1 MEVYRL
7 IFYKIYH
14 NNHHLK
20 ILSPRQ
26 DYPSRILLHKFYLIG
41 GLQANTQSS
50 HTDHV
55 CSGDI
60 RLYKSIYS
68 TFTKPDTYWRYIR

>member
-26 DYPSRILLHKFYLIG
+26 DYPSLSNLKLSYKTIFIF
-41 GLQANTQSS
+41 GLFISK
-50 HTDHV
+50 
-55 CSGDI
+55 I
-60 RLYKSIYS
+60 RTHLQQIINK
-68 TFTKPDTYWRYIR
+68 